1 MRHSCAFC
9 HARLVRALL
18 LALGLCLCH
27 AGVTVAQVA
36 VPAAPSSTPL
46 TYPAAVQRALTANPS
61 ILAARLKRS
70 VSIAS
75 RDVVAERLNPEFRA
89 EWAKETPKEA
99 YTLAWPWDG
108 KRGRRVAVGDAAVL
122 TGEAE
127 FNATIA
133 QVQADVRKAF
143 VNRFLAESRQA
154 LLGEMQGLAERVRDA
169 AQARVDSGDAPRLEL
184 LQAELAYADA
194 QNQSAAA
201 AGVVAGA
208 RAALNALLGW
218 PLTDT
223 TPIELGIP
231 DEPLLETDTALA
243 RARQANA
250 ELAVFDRR
258 IEEQRARVG
267 FAQALRQPDV
277 TPEVTFTRR
286 AEPEFM
292 YGWRAA
298 VAITLPVLTTHTAGV
313 VLEQATLTEL
323 TAEREAAL
331 ARISGDVSAA
341 VAIAAAQR
349 QQYARYR
356 DQVLPQAL
364 EVERMAED
372 SYRLGQTNIAAYLQA
387 VQSTR
392 DVRLRALQ
400 SAADLQ
406 AALADLDRAIG
417 APPPAAT
424 RPPTP

>member
-1 MRHSCAFC
+1 MRSH
-9 HARLVRALL
+9 L
-18 LALGLCLCH
+18 LALALCLCH
-27 AGVTVAQVA
+27 ASVTVAQVA
-36 VPAAPSSTPL
+36 VPAVSSTPL
-46 TYPAAVQRALTANPS
+46 TYPAAVQQALAANPS
-61 ILAARLKRS
+61 ILAARLKRA

-89 EWAKETPKEA
+89 EWAKETPKDA
-99 YTLAWPWDG
+99 YTVAWPWDG
-108 KRGRRVAVGDAAVL
+108 KRGRRVAVGEAAVL

-127 FNATIA
+127 LNATIA
-133 QVQADVRKAF
+133 QVQADVRKTF
-143 VNRFLAESRQA
+143 VTRFLAEARQA
-154 LLGEMQGLAERVRDA
+154 LLGEMQGLAQRARDA
-169 AQARVDSGDAPRLEL
+169 AQARVDAGDAPRLEL

-201 AGVVAGA
+201 AGVVTGA

-218 PLTDT
+218 PLTDA
-223 TPIELGIP
+223 TPIDVGIA
-231 DEPLLETDTALA
+231 DEPLLGMDTALA

-250 ELAVFDRR
+250 ELALFDRR
-258 IEEQRARVG
+258 IEEQRTRVEL
-267 FAQALRQPDV
+267 AHAMRQPDV
-277 TPEVTFTRR
+277 RPEATFTRR

-298 VAITLPVLTTHTAGV
+298 VAITLPIFTTHTAGV
-313 VLEQATLTEL
+313 VMEQATLTQL
-323 TAEREAAL
+323 AAEREAAL
-331 ARISGDVSAA
+331 ARISGDVAAA
-341 VAIAAAQR
+341 VAIAEAQR
-349 QQYARYR
+349 QQYVRYR

-387 VQSTR
+387 
-392 DVRLRALQ
+392 LQ